1 MRYSLGIM
9 RQASLTGC
17 IFAMAIS
24 SSCEWNRK
32 DREAT
37 ESHFRSNSTEYLM
50 CVSDC
55 ELGRDY
61 NGPLKDA
68 LYAKTKDPLVVEWAP
83 VNFYYSIVFA
93 RSESGLQQSEAMI
106 DEGTVLKSLGH
117 SFYLVRRGFQ

>member
-1 MRYSLGIM
+1 MTVCILSM
-9 RQASLTGC
+9 ASST
-17 IFAMAIS
+17 
-24 SSCEWNRK
+24 SCEWNRK

-37 ESHFRSNSTEYLM
+37 ERHFRSNSTEYLM

-55 ELGRDY
+55 ELGRVY

-68 LYAKTKDPLVVEWAP
+68 LYATTKDPLVVEWAP

-93 RSESGLQQSEAMI
+93 RSEGGLQQSEAMI
-106 DEGTVLKSLGH
+106 DEGTILKSLGH